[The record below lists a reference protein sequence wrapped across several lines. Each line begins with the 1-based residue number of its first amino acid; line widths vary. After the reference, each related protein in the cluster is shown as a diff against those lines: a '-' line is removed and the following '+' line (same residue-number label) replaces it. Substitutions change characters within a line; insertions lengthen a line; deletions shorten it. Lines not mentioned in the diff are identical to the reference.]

1 CTRGS
6 GEFSADAGG
15 SAALMHVLAVIPA
28 RGGSK
33 SIPLKNIRPLNGI
46 PLLAFTIQAAK
57 RSAYLDRY
65 VVSTDHADIVR
76 VAREYGAEVIERPA
90 DLATD
95 QAPTEW
101 ALLHALEVLARQSY
115 RPEFVV
121 TLEPTSPLR
130 STELIDRCIAEAIR
144 HPEMDCVMTVAETRK
159 CYGRLQDGRFEYLF
173 PDQPRRRQ
181 ERQPLYEESSTVYV
195 TRTEVLERDRSVLGR
210 TRYGVVVEDPREA
223 IDINEPLDFIVA
235 EAVLAQRLVEE
246 QHG

>member
-1 CTRGS
+1 
-6 GEFSADAGG
+6 
-15 SAALMHVLAVIPA
+15 MHVLAVIPA

-33 SIPLKNIRPLNGI
+33 SIPLKNIRPLNGT
-46 PLLAFTIQAAK
+46 PLLAFTIRAAK
-57 RSAYLDRY
+57 GSTYLDRC
-65 VVSTDHADIVR
+65 VVSTDHPDIAR
-76 VAREYGAEVIERPA
+76 VARDYGAEVIERPPE
-90 DLATD
+90 LATD

-101 ALLHALEVLARQSY
+101 ALLHALEVLAKDGY
-115 RPEFVV
+115 RPDYVV

-130 STELIDRCIAEAIR
+130 TTGLIDRCIAEAIR
-144 HPEMDCVMTVAETRK
+144 HPQLDCVMTVTETRK

-181 ERQPLYEESSTVYV
+181 ERQPLFEESSTVYV
-195 TRTEVLERDRSVLGR
+195 TKTDVLERDRSVLGR

-235 EAVLAQRLVEE
+235 EAVLAQRLTEE

>member
-1 CTRGS
+1 MIH
-6 GEFSADAGG
+6 A
-15 SAALMHVLAVIPA
+15 LAVIPA

-57 RSAYLDRY
+57 RSAYLDRC
-65 VVSTDHADIVR
+65 VVSTDHAEIAR

-101 ALLHALEVLARQSY
+101 ALLHALEVLVRDGY

-159 CYGRLQDGRFEYLF
+159 CYGRLLDGRFEYLF

-195 TRTEVLERDRSVLGR
+195 TRTNVLERDRSVLGR
-210 TRYGVVVEDPREA
+210 TRYGVVVKDPREA

-235 EAVLAQRLVEE
+235 EAVLAQRLLEE

>member
-1 CTRGS
+1 
-6 GEFSADAGG
+6 
-15 SAALMHVLAVIPA
+15 MHVLAVIPA

-130 STELIDRCIAEAIR
+130 STELIDRCIAEL
-144 HPEMDCVMTVAETRK
+144 DCVMTVADTRK

-235 EAVLAQRLVEE
+235 EAVLAQRLTEE

>member
-1 CTRGS
+1 
-6 GEFSADAGG
+6 
-15 SAALMHVLAVIPA
+15 MHVLAVIPA

-101 ALLHALEVLARQSY
+101 ALLHALEVLA
-115 RPEFVV
+115 
-121 TLEPTSPLR
+121 
-130 STELIDRCIAEAIR
+130 
-144 HPEMDCVMTVAETRK
+144 
-159 CYGRLQDGRFEYLF
+159 
-173 PDQPRRRQ
+173 
-181 ERQPLYEESSTVYV
+181 
-195 TRTEVLERDRSVLGR
+195 
-210 TRYGVVVEDPREA
+210 
-223 IDINEPLDFIVA
+223 
-235 EAVLAQRLVEE
+235 
-246 QHG
+246 